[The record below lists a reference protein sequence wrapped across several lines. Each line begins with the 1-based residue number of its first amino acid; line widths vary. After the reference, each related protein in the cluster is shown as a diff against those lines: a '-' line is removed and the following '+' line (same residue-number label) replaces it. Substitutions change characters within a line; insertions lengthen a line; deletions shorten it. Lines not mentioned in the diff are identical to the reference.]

1 MTSSVQIVNLKR
13 NTSGRNICPPSFV
26 AIVLISL
33 IEVVGGGAEGERG
46 GAKLNNNQTVSL

>member
-13 NTSGRNICPPSFV
+13 NTSGRNICPPSSV